1 MIPHCRL
8 FQGVERLS
16 AGCNGRSARNANRDV
31 LESAFLSGRHVLHL
45 IASDSMEKTGER
57 SMIESA
63 NRPFAEVELE
73 EARRY
78 PVVIEWSDED
88 AVYLAWA
95 PGLRGTTVHGE
106 TPVEALEKS
115 TEAVANWIYGMR
127 KVGQPVPA
135 PTTIP

>member
-1 MIPHCRL
+1 M
-8 FQGVERLS
+8 V
-16 AGCNGRSARNANRDV
+16 V
-31 LESAFLSGRHVLHL
+31 
-45 IASDSMEKTGER
+45 
-57 SMIESA
+57 SA
-63 NRPFAEVELE
+63 NESFTETELE

-127 KVGQPVPA
+127 KVGQLVPA
-135 PTTIP
+135 PAPIPDGR

>member
-1 MIPHCRL
+1 
-8 FQGVERLS
+8 
-16 AGCNGRSARNANRDV
+16 
-31 LESAFLSGRHVLHL
+31 
-45 IASDSMEKTGER
+45 
-57 SMIESA
+57 MIESA
-63 NRPFAEVELE
+63 NRSFAEVELE

-135 PTTIP
+135 PTTIPVGR